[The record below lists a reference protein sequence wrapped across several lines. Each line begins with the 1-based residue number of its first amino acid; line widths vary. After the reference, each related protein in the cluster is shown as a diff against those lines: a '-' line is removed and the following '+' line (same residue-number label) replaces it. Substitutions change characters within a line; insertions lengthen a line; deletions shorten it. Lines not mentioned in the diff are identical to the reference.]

1 MAGSLP
7 ALNSAPDLL
16 ELRGSAGS
24 QTRANTLPSLAA
36 NFSLDRCCTS
46 VMSAWFPWLLAFAVL
61 VILPVALVLFAEDH
75 PRRDDPPDSGD
86 EEPVT
91 ALLAT

>member
-1 MAGSLP
+1 
-7 ALNSAPDLL
+7 
-16 ELRGSAGS
+16 
-24 QTRANTLPSLAA
+24 
-36 NFSLDRCCTS
+36 
-46 VMSAWFPWLLAFAVL
+46 MSAWFPWLLAFAVL